1 MQRLYKDLISKKEK
15 IAVVGLG
22 YVGLPLAMAF
32 SKKLDTI
39 GYDIDREKIEK
50 YREGKGFDGIL
61 DEEINSSSIEIEFT
75 WETERLK
82 EAKFIVVAVPTP
94 IHKDKTPDLGPV
106 KNASKTIGRNLQKG
120 AVVVYESTVYPG
132 VTEDICIPILE
143 EESGLTVGRD
153 FKVGYSPERINPGDQ
168 VHRLENIVKIVSG
181 IDNETRD
188 LISSVYELIVEAGTF
203 KASSIKV
210 AEAAKLAENSQRDIN
225 IAFMNELA
233 MIFERMD
240 IHTKEV
246 LDAMNTKWNA
256 LDFTPGLVGGHCISV
271 DPYYLLYL

>member
-143 EESGLTVGRD
+143 EES
-153 FKVGYSPERINPGDQ
+153 
-168 VHRLENIVKIVSG
+168 
-181 IDNETRD
+181 
-188 LISSVYELIVEAGTF
+188 
-203 KASSIKV
+203 
-210 AEAAKLAENSQRDIN
+210 
-225 IAFMNELA
+225 
-233 MIFERMD
+233 
-240 IHTKEV
+240 
-246 LDAMNTKWNA
+246 
-256 LDFTPGLVGGHCISV
+256 
-271 DPYYLLYL
+271 